1 MSGQAVESG
10 AGGERAPPHFT
21 VEGLFDYLHET
32 TASLAKVVSARQ
44 QSAVLS
50 SRGGRPGEQE
60 GKRLSVHATI
70 QNRAGQQVEYV
81 TEVEVHAL
89 GDKASGDRLAV
100 AGASEGR
107 ERAASSVAAKLTDL
121 QSFLKDGHKS
131 GLSSFQELVK
141 PLFARLHHEA
151 AAADAGGEQ
160 ASAGSGDPEDLE
172 VHIEVVE
179 LPASEAGAAGA
190 GAGAG
195 AEAGAAIAA
204 GAEAGSPA
212 RSAGEPNSG
221 AEEDQPHKSGS
232 RKGRRK
238 LDGLFGSSSKHVV
251 KGKAST
257 APRPDDFSVY
267 SDANALAVRRFE
279 FEAPTPVA
287 SRDADRLLQQRV
299 LDKKMSPSQAAA
311 AAAAGRVLILK
322 TDHGYTFGAAVKRK
336 VSLKPKPVMGVPS
349 RARGGSTGL
358 VVVNS
363 GGPSSGGGTVSGGAF
378 RGSLKTG
385 ERDRGSVRIGERDRG
400 SVKTSDRGS
409 VKTSDRGSVKTSDR
423 GSVKTS
429 DRGSVRTG
437 KVRVG
442 GASHVVNRSDR
453 NFRSEN
459 TGLQMRPRY
468 IVILYVIPLL
478 LIGIDTLVPAVDHLF
493 WFFRN
498 WRSGLVYHPSKV
510 LDVPLYV
517 RLLWPDIL
525 SERFMRDTYRLGF
538 VVMET
543 SGLIVVVQLIWAWI
557 GLFRAVRTRVQVR
570 EQLLEEEE
578 EEEEY
583 DEWEQD
589 RRRSRAH
596 KPKNYAYLFRWQPPP
611 PQQQHQQH
619 QPSGTVS
626 GQSLPVSQP

>member
-1 MSGQAVESG
+1 MSGQGPGESD

-131 GLSSFQELVK
+131 GLSGFQELVK

-160 ASAGSGDPEDLE
+160 ASAGSGDHEDLE

-190 GAGAG
+190 GAGA
-195 AEAGAAIAA
+195 AIAA
-204 GAEAGSPA
+204 GTGAGSLA
-212 RSAGEPNSG
+212 RSAGEPNTV
-221 AEEDQPHKSGS
+221 AEEDQQHKSGS

-251 KGKAST
+251 KGKASK

-279 FEAPTPVA
+279 YEAPTPVA

-311 AAAAGRVLILK
+311 AAAAGRVLMLK

-358 VVVNS
+358 VFVS
-363 GGPSSGGGTVSGGAF
+363 AGGPSSGGGTVNGGAS

-385 ERDRGSVRIGERDRG
+385 ERDRGSVRVGERDRG
-400 SVKTSDRGS
+400 SVKTNDRGS
-409 VKTSDRGSVKTSDR
+409 VKTSDRDRGSVKTSDR

-442 GASHVVNRSDR
+442 GASHVVNRADR

-459 TGLQMRPRY
+459 TGLQMRPHY

-478 LIGIDTLVPAVDHLF
+478 LIGIDTLVPAVDHFF

-543 SGLIVVVQLIWAWI
+543 SGLIVVLQLVWAWI

-578 EEEEY
+578 EEEDS
-583 DEWEQD
+583 DEWEQEPAG
-589 RRRSRAH
+589 RRSRAH

-611 PQQQHQQH
+611 QQQQHHHHHHH
-619 QPSGTVS
+619 QPEVA
-626 GQSLPVSQP
+626 P